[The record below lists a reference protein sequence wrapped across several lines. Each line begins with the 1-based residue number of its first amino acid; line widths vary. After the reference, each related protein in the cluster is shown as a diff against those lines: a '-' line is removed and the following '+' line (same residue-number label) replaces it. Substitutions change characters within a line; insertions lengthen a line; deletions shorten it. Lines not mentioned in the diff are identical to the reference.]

1 MANSWHIEWLKEGV
15 QRWNR
20 RRKRVPFEPDLSG
33 ANFFEL
39 LPQDFRD
46 DPKTSRYFE
55 KIDLSDA
62 NLEGSDLSRLNF
74 YKAKF
79 DRANLLNADLTRS
92 NFSQSTFRKTDLSDV
107 SFEYSILDDTEFDE
121 TILDG
126 VSFENVE
133 VGKILAISTSLSD
146 VQREQLAAQSIREYA
161 SKAEFKSEMR
171 LQRVAMADTLSV
183 PKSKPEPLPSKNA
196 YEVFFGT
203 TRDPLYERGAVAGYG
218 TKQWDSINYGIARVV
233 VPDGNRVGGIGKRLW
248 KRLFNKQESKLR
260 LSELMTLNPELF
272 FDVLGEVNRRGG
284 LLQRPTI
291 FVHGYNTS
299 FEGAVLRAAQFG
311 HDLGI
316 AQGIGL
322 FSWPSA
328 GSELGYSSDEATSE
342 RNKYALS
349 DFLENFLQAFS
360 GQGISVVAHSMG
372 CRCLLG
378 ALEVLTAKNPDAAG
392 AIHQVILAAADVDAA
407 IMPHQGKFAVSNA
420 DRATS
425 YVGDKDFALKASRW
439 LHRFDRVG
447 LVPPAFSMPGLDTV
461 LVNDADLGSFA
472 HGYIG
477 QSRAVLAEVHA
488 LLTKNEPPE
497 SRFSMREHVI
507 GGVRL
512 WKLAD

>member
-203 TRDPLYERGAVAGYG
+203 TRDGQPGPSQTVSVS
-218 TKQWDSINYGIARVV
+218 TKQPA
-233 VPDGNRVGGIGKRLW
+233 
-248 KRLFNKQESKLR
+248 
-260 LSELMTLNPELF
+260 
-272 FDVLGEVNRRGG
+272 
-284 LLQRPTI
+284 
-291 FVHGYNTS
+291 
-299 FEGAVLRAAQFG
+299 
-311 HDLGI
+311 
-316 AQGIGL
+316 
-322 FSWPSA
+322 
-328 GSELGYSSDEATSE
+328 
-342 RNKYALS
+342 
-349 DFLENFLQAFS
+349 
-360 GQGISVVAHSMG
+360 SMI
-372 CRCLLG
+372 CL
-378 ALEVLTAKNPDAAG
+378 
-392 AIHQVILAAADVDAA
+392 
-407 IMPHQGKFAVSNA
+407 
-420 DRATS
+420 
-425 YVGDKDFALKASRW
+425 
-439 LHRFDRVG
+439 
-447 LVPPAFSMPGLDTV
+447 
-461 LVNDADLGSFA
+461 
-472 HGYIG
+472 
-477 QSRAVLAEVHA
+477 
-488 LLTKNEPPE
+488 
-497 SRFSMREHVI
+497 
-507 GGVRL
+507 
-512 WKLAD
+512 